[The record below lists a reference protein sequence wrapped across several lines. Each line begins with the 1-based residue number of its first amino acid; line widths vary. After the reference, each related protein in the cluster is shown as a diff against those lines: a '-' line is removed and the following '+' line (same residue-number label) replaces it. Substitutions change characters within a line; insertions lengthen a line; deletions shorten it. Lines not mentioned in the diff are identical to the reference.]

1 MFVTSKRYKQ
11 LEERY
16 DELIR
21 MYAEEEAN
29 ADTLRWAINI
39 AKQYLVQVTDNPLVE
54 KALDE
59 LESAYKVCG
68 GDMKLWR

>member
-1 MFVTSKRYKQ
+1 MFVTSKRHKK

-29 ADTLRWAINI
+29 ADTLRWAMYY
-39 AKQYLVQVTDNPLVE
+39 AKQYLDKVTDNPLVE
-54 KALDE
+54 KALDC
-59 LESAYKVCG
+59 LGSAYKVCG
-68 GDMKLWR
+68 GDMEMWK